1 MSGLPVHGYR
11 EQTDGNVSLVNKN
24 KIDEEKILRVID
36 DLFAN
41 NVGDKRWLAIAR
53 THIEIAFMS
62 LNRAIF
68 KPERVQLEKV
78 EGQ

>member
-11 EQTDGNVSLVNKN
+11 EQTDGNVQLVNKN

-36 DLFAN
+36 ELFAN
-41 NVGDKRWLAIAR
+41 NVGEKRWLAIAR
-53 THIEIAFMS
+53 THIEQGFMA

-68 KPERVQLEKV
+68 KPERIQLEKID
-78 EGQ
+78 E